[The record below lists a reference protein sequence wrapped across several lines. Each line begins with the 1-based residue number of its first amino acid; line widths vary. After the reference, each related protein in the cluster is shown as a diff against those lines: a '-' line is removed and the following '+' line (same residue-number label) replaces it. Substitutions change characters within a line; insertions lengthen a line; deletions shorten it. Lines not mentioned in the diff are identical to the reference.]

1 MPFLVRY
8 PAAIKARSVNEDIVL
23 NIDFAPTFLDFAGK
37 TAPKEMQGRSFR
49 ANLTGRTPKGWRD
62 SMYYRYW
69 MHNDGDHHVP
79 GHYGIRTKQYKLI
92 YYYGK
97 PLGMRGAHEPSTEP
111 AWEFYDLRKDKREM
125 VNRYSDPG
133 YQKIIQ
139 KLKAEMDRLQKQAGD
154 TPA

>member
-1 MPFLVRY
+1 MP
-8 PAAIKARSVNEDIVL
+8 
-23 NIDFAPTFLDFAGK
+23 NIDFAPMFLDFAGD
-37 TAPKEMQGRSFR
+37 PPRRRR
-49 ANLTGRTPKGWRD
+49 AAAFGPIWPAALRKGWRN

-97 PLGMRGAHEPSTEP
+97 PLGMRGAHEPPTEP

-154 TPA
+154 TPRRCAHGCTMNSVAKRRA